1 MRLYLSSRLRHYLAK
16 FTLGKIEIFAKFE
29 FKFASVFLEFVV
41 HFLKLFEIGTFLQYE
56 VVLVLK
62 VKAFCG
68 EIYSR
73 QN

>member
-1 MRLYLSSRLRHYLAK
+1 LASPS
-16 FTLGKIEIFAKFE
+16 KFE
-29 FKFASVFLEFVV
+29 FKFVSVFLEFVV

-62 VKAFCG
+62 VKALFG
-68 EIYSR
+68 EIYSG